1 MNDIPSTELQTEA
14 QHFRDQFKTVL
25 LATSSIEG
33 NPDISYSPYVLDNQ
47 GDVYIFI
54 SELARHTQHILANPI
69 VSLMFIEQEDASR
82 NLYARKRLT
91 LQAKADEINLDTT
104 HGMGIMEDFLGRFG
118 KTIQVL
124 TTLPDFHLFQLRISS
139 GNYIRGFGQA
149 YLVEGPSLE
158 IKHLQQGKNS

>member
-14 QHFRDQFKTVL
+14 QRFRDQFKTVL

-33 NPDISYSPYVLDNQ
+33 DPDISYSPYVLDRQ
-47 GDVYIFI
+47 GDLYIFI
-54 SELARHTQHILANPI
+54 SELAQHTQHILANPM
-69 VSLMFIEQEDASR
+69 VSLMFIEQEGTSR

-91 LQAKADEINLDTT
+91 LQAKANEISLDTT
-104 HGMGIMEDFLGRFG
+104 DGMSIMEDFLERFG

-149 YLVEGPSLE
+149 YLVEGSSLE
-158 IKHLQQGKNS
+158 IGHLQQGKTS